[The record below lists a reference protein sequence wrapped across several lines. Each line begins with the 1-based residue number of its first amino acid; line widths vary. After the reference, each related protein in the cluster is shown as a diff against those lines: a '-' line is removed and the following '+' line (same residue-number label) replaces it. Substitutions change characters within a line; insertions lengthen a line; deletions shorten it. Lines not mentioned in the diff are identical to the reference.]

1 MTNVVLECNLQSWS
15 LMNFVL
21 LYLSHHLDL
30 LKIDDD
36 LYVSC
41 TQTKTVD
48 KMFFFYLRFLIVIFV
63 VDVTICAHS
72 SLYENLVCRIIP
84 FVQRCVYIRGS

>member
-1 MTNVVLECNLQSWS
+1 MTNDVLECNLQSWS

-36 LYVSC
+36 VYVSC

-48 KMFFFYLRFLIVIFV
+48 KMFFFIYGF
-63 VDVTICAHS
+63 
-72 SLYENLVCRIIP
+72 
-84 FVQRCVYIRGS
+84 